1 MMFPVMCDEISPIKR
16 NQKLSL
22 GDVYLKAN
30 VLQMDLKQ
38 VATLGVIDICSV
50 SGKDVYLV
58 LWKIQL
64 DPSSCF
70 IWTQEN

>member
-1 MMFPVMCDEISPIKR
+1 MKR

-22 GDVYLKAN
+22 VDVYLKAN
-30 VLQMDLKQ
+30 PLQMNLKQ
-38 VATLGVIDICSV
+38 VAILGVIDMCSV
-50 SGKDVYLV
+50 SGKDVYLA

-70 IWTQEN
+70 IWTREN